1 LESVPLIEVL
11 MPIILSQMLEAY
23 RWIGALLVL
32 SAHSTN
38 LFVSLHD
45 IMTAPHAAPV
55 YVWWFAASFELGHQ
69 AVLGFFVM
77 SGYLVGGSVLASIRK
92 GKDFLREYAIHR
104 FARIYIVTVPA
115 LILTFIVDGFGRDF
129 LPNTDFYDLPLFAG
143 HYGAR
148 VFIGNVLNFQEI
160 HLPTY
165 GTNSPLWS
173 LACEFW
179 YYITFPLLLAPLA
192 RNYPNWFR
200 YGGFAVGLAV
210 FLSLA
215 SAPWFRFGFVL
226 WVIGALASLP
236 VRPLIA
242 SRWGALALY
251 FAALVPIRLLVRGP
265 LLAAHPWL
273 QDVAD
278 LLSALLL
285 ANLML
290 TVRYSPAEGWNAL
303 RPQFH
308 KTLADFSFS
317 LYVVHMPI
325 LILLRSIEDSVMGPE
340 WAKQLATPA
349 HWATL
354 PAVMGICI
362 AVAYGFSRITEANT
376 GAARRFLSGALPRF
390 TPAISQAEGG

>member
-1 LESVPLIEVL
+1 
-11 MPIILSQMLEAY
+11 
-23 RWIGALLVL
+23 
-32 SAHSTN
+32 
-38 LFVSLHD
+38 
-45 IMTAPHAAPV
+45 MTAPHAAPV

-104 FARIYIVTVPA
+104 FARIYVVTVPA
-115 LILTFIVDGFGRDF
+115 LILTFIVDSFGRKF

-143 HYGAR
+143 HYSAS

-160 HLPTY
+160 HTPTY

-200 YGGFAVGLAV
+200 YGGFAVGVAV

-242 SRWGALALY
+242 SRWGALAIY
-251 FAALVPIRLLVRGP
+251 FAALVPIRLVG
-265 LLAAHPWL
+265 A
-273 QDVAD
+273 
-278 LLSALLL
+278 
-285 ANLML
+285 
-290 TVRYSPAEGWNAL
+290 
-303 RPQFH
+303 
-308 KTLADFSFS
+308 
-317 LYVVHMPI
+317 
-325 LILLRSIEDSVMGPE
+325 RS
-340 WAKQLATPA
+340 
-349 HWATL
+349 
-354 PAVMGICI
+354 
-362 AVAYGFSRITEANT
+362 
-376 GAARRFLSGALPRF
+376 AARRASLAAGRRRPVELAAARQSDADRALFAARGLERAAAAIPQNLGGFFLLALQHPHADPDPAALDRGFRHGSGMGEATGDPGALGDAAGRHGRLHRRRLWLLPAHRSQYRRGAALFERRPAPLHASDFASGAALECFRQKW
-390 TPAISQAEGG
+390 TPVLAWKARRNNRVFPVLNRKDSSRAISAPARAW